1 MYKVKKMRKFSKLS
15 LTSQHYMNQPDSNPH
30 LKRLDELEEARRKWA
45 YSEQLLNILRSET
58 GKPLKEVTDEDIL
71 QWHQQNLTQP

>member
-1 MYKVKKMRKFSKLS
+1 
-15 LTSQHYMNQPDSNPH
+15 MNQPDSNPH